1 VESAKVNEVGQQHL
15 NAADRAM
22 RTVDRILRGMGCSG
36 FETQMLVWLSGRS
49 DAAALR
55 TAITRLSAHYPV
67 IASRLIEP
75 AGERPNWRF
84 RPGAECLLQEADLPS
99 AEPAAVLEHAGHLLS
114 QPANPAEVDPIRFHL
129 LHQPNGQDVVL
140 VQYNHALMDNNA
152 SALLLQEIDRLSR
165 PTSAG
170 ADHKEGDGRDLIWE
184 YLRRFPRE
192 RRRQAASNTLRLWGR
207 SAKGGVM
214 ALGGGAASTGPV
226 SVRIATR
233 CLEQD
238 ATNALLAR
246 VIKTSGL
253 PSLSMAVA
261 ASAFRAIGLLAP
273 PNGAA
278 GRNLLAGIGVDLG
291 LRGRKGPI
299 FQNLVSLV
307 AVSARAEELDDRD
320 SLVRLLNR
328 QTRERI
334 ASDADLGMLQWV
346 ALLGRRPDAD
356 WLIEHLLRHGFSLW
370 YGYFGSLDAVG
381 ESFCGAAIE
390 RIYYAGPAWPAVG
403 LTLLVNQHRGRL
415 LLQATYT
422 PQSVPEALAE
432 RFLVQVI
439 DDLVR

>member
-1 VESAKVNEVGQQHL
+1 VNEPGQQHL

-36 FETQMLVWLSGRS
+36 FETQTLVWLSGRS
-49 DAAALR
+49 DAAVLR
-55 TAITRLSAHYPV
+55 TAIARLSARYPV
-67 IASRLIEP
+67 IASRLIEV
-75 AGERPNWRF
+75 AGDRPSWRF
-84 RPGAECLLQEADLPS
+84 RPGALCFLQEADLPS
-99 AEPAAVLEHAGHLLS
+99 AEPAAVLNHAGHLLS
-114 QPANPAEVDPIRFHL
+114 QPANPAEGDPIRFHL
-129 LHQPNGQDVVL
+129 LHRPHGQDVVL

-152 SALLLQEIDRLSR
+152 SVLLLQEMDRLSR
-165 PTSAG
+165 PNAED
-170 ADHKEGDGRDLIWE
+170 ADRREEGRRDRIWE

-207 SAKGGVM
+207 SVKGGVA

-226 SVRIATR
+226 RVRIATR

-238 ATNALLAR
+238 ATKALLAR
-246 VIKTSGL
+246 VIKISGL
-253 PSLSMAVA
+253 PSLSMALA
-261 ASAFRAIGLLAP
+261 ASAFRAIGQFAP
-273 PNGAA
+273 RTGAV

-307 AVSARAEELDDRD
+307 PVSARLEELGDRD

-328 QTRERI
+328 QTRERL
-334 ASDADLGMLQWV
+334 ASDADLGLLQRV

-356 WLIEHLLRHGFSLW
+356 WVIEHLLRYSFSLW

-381 ESFCGAAIE
+381 DSFCGTAIE
-390 RIYYAGPAWPAVG
+390 RICYTGPAWPAVG

-415 LLQATYT
+415 LFQATYT

-432 RFLVQVI
+432 RFLDQVI
-439 DDLVR
+439 GDLIG